1 MNISRRQAIGMFAA
15 GVVAGLTPGI
25 RLPVAHGQP
34 TSKPSELAGAWGDQ
48 GDGTYVNPI
57 IPADFSDLDAI
68 RVGDDFYAISSTL
81 HMSPGMV
88 VLHSKDLVN
97 WRIIGHVVAD
107 VSQISPEMNWDHMN
121 RYGRGVWAGAIRY
134 HDGKFWVYFATPDE
148 GIFMA
153 TSTDPAGP
161 WEPLHQVWKTSSYD
175 YTCPFWDDDGQGY
188 LITTHFAP
196 EAANGLSYNIHLFK
210 MSADGKN
217 LVMDSDRIVHQ
228 SRGSEANKLYKINGT
243 YYHFFSEVKTEGRV
257 VMMNRSKSLAGP
269 WETRQ
274 LIHVNKSIDKEPNQG
289 GLIQLA
295 GGDWWFVTH
304 QGAGD
309 WEGRAMVLL
318 PVNWIDGWP
327 IIGKVGDDGI
337 GNMIWRAKKPI
348 AGAPALT
355 MQTDDQFDGSNL
367 SPQWE
372 WNHQPRADKWSL
384 SERRGFIR
392 LHAFKPLKPDDLNQ
406 AGNTLTQRSMRTGA
420 DQVTIKLDLAGMLDG
435 QEAGLCHFARTNC
448 TLGVLQKGNTRALRF
463 RANVRAISGPVIQSN
478 DLWLRSD
485 WDFAGD
491 SQFSYSADGTTFTP
505 FGSPYRLTWG
515 NYRGDRI
522 GIYNY
527 NDKGE
532 SGYVDLDS
540 FQYTFKKP
548 PGADRST
555 PAPR

>member
-15 GVVAGLTPGI
+15 GVVAGLKPGI
-25 RLPVAHGQP
+25 HTPAAHGQP
-34 TSKPSELAGAWGDQ
+34 TSEPAELAGAWGDQ

-153 TSTDPAGP
+153 TSTGPAGP
-161 WEPLHQVWKTSSYD
+161 WEPLHQVWKTSGYD
-175 YTCPFWDDDGQGY
+175 DTCPFWDDDGQGY
-188 LITTHFAP
+188 LITTHFARD
-196 EAANGLSYNIHLFK
+196 AANGLSYNIHLFK

-243 YYHFFSEVKTEGRV
+243 YYHFFSEVKAEGRV

-274 LIHVNKSIDKEPNQG
+274 LIHVNKSVDKEPNQG

-295 GGDWWFVTH
+295 GGDWWFITH

-318 PVNWIDGWP
+318 PVTWINGWP
-327 IIGKVGDDGI
+327 IIGKVGEDGI

-348 AGAPALT
+348 AGGPALA
-355 MQTDDQFDGSNL
+355 MQTDDQFDGSIL

-384 SERRGFIR
+384 TERPGFVR
-392 LHAFKPLKPDDLNQ
+392 LHAFKPLRPDDLMH

-420 DQVTIKLDLAGMLDG
+420 DQVTIKLDLSGMSDG
-435 QEAGLCHFARTNC
+435 QEAGLCHFARTSC
-448 TLGVLQKGNTRALRF
+448 TLGVMQNGDTRTLRF
-463 RANVRAISGPVIQSN
+463 RSNGQAISGPVIQAK
-478 DLWLRSD
+478 DLWLRSN

-491 SQFSYSADGTTFTP
+491 SRFSFSTDGTIFTP
-505 FGSPYRLTWG
+505 FGTPYRLTWG

-522 GIYNY
+522 GVYNY
-527 NDKGE
+527 NNRE
-532 SGYVDLDS
+532 EAGYVDVDS
-540 FQYTFKKP
+540 FQYTFKK
-548 PGADRST
+548 
-555 PAPR
+555 